1 MAKRARKK
9 KAKADPPLAPPPSSE
24 VQSESAPYKHLIN
37 PIDQPPIDPDAAA
50 AGDAGESESA
60 TARSAVLDDILVE
73 NNGDPAQS
81 AEESSPRNGA
91 HSRQESAE
99 AMISHARYMVECERE
114 VYVSLTQRGK
124 VIVAA
129 TSGLLGFVSVVLLVT
144 TPASVLGMMATDRH
158 PAEPWLTGGFVVASV
173 ILIAGLVRSIAAISA
188 YVKNHDEERGMI
200 DHPTSFGEVALDWYK
215 THPSI
220 HTVSLLYLVDMALQE
235 RFYGSI
241 TQVPAR
247 LRCLFKVFLMIW
259 EVDNASV
266 KKRLKRTKATIAYL
280 SFVASGGTWPRIR
293 FTPEAHEQ
301 VRTQVVEWLLRA
313 NFERYRTPKEK
324 LPHVFHYPKMAT
336 SATYYLQFA
345 EGFAVDRLGV
355 YGPQRKQAKAADR
368 DGRIVDAGAPYRE
381 RAEPSPD
388 SPPGMTQWGWRIFTS
403 TYITAQRLRS
413 SNWNLWWRVRSCER
427 FFVHGITL
435 ITIAFGIAA
444 GCTGMA
450 SYLNQPVTRLQLST
464 PTGEAAFRPQSGDL
478 PENHT
483 PHSDRSR

>member
-1 MAKRARKK
+1 MAKRGRKK
-9 KAKADPPLAPPPSSE
+9 KAKADPPLAPPPSSV
-24 VQSESAPYKHLIN
+24 VQSEVAPYKDLIN

-50 AGDAGESESA
+50 AGAAGESESA
-60 TARSAVLDDILVE
+60 TTRSAVLDDILIKSDGE
-73 NNGDPAQS
+73 PAQS
-81 AEESSPRNGA
+81 AREAPPRRGA
-91 HSRQESAE
+91 ASRQESAE
-99 AMISHARYMVECERE
+99 AMIAHARYMVECERE

-144 TPASVLGMMATDRH
+144 TPASVLGMMATDQH
-158 PAEPWLTGGFVVASV
+158 PVEPWLTGGFVVASV
-173 ILIAGLVRSIAAISA
+173 ILIAGLVRSIASISA

-259 EVDNASV
+259 EVDDLNV
-266 KKRLKRTKATIAYL
+266 KKRLKRTKATIAYV

-293 FTPEAHEQ
+293 FTPEAHDK
-301 VRTQVVEWLLRA
+301 VKTQVKTWLLEA
-313 NFERYRTPKEK
+313 NFNRYLVPEDK
-324 LPHVFHYPKMAT
+324 LPHVDHYPKMAT

-355 YGPQRKQAKAADR
+355 YGHQRKQAKAADSKS
-368 DGRIVDAGAPYRE
+368 DGHLVNAGAPYRE
-381 RAEPSPD
+381 RAEPSAD
-388 SPPGMTQWGWRIFTS
+388 MPPGMSQWEWRIFTS

-450 SYLNQPVTRLQLST
+450 SYLNQPVTRVQLST
-464 PTGEAAFRPQSGDL
+464 PTGEAAF
-478 PENHT
+478 
-483 PHSDRSR
+483 HSDPTAPPQDKRSSE